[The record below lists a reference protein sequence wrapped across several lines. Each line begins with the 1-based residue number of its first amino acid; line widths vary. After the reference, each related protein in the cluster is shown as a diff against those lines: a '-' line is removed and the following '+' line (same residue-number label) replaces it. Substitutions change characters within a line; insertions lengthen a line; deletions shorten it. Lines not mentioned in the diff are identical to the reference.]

1 MTSHLPC
8 ILAVDD
14 DASVIS
20 SLKIVFDGSY
30 QFVSA
35 ANGKETMEALNKF
48 NIQLVILDI
57 GLPDIRGTEVLK
69 KVKEFNPAIEV
80 VMLTADNS
88 AASGVEAMK
97 LGAFD
102 YLIKP
107 FDVDQMF
114 IVVKNAIE
122 RMQLLNEVRYRRMQ
136 EADRPKVLIGQSQAM
151 RDVLSLID
159 KLANNDA
166 TALIIGES
174 GTGKELVANAIH
186 NASDRR
192 EGPFVAV
199 NCVAIPKDLIES
211 ELFGHEKGS
220 FTSAASRRLGK
231 FEIAHRGTIF
241 LDELSALPIELQG
254 KLLRVLQERVI
265 ERVGA
270 MRPLPVDVRII
281 AATNVDLKEM
291 IKKGQFREDLY
302 YRVNVVPVVVP
313 PLRQRREDIPLLVQ
327 HFLDIYN
334 KQFHRRID
342 KISLEVMEYLKD
354 YYWPGNIR
362 ELENVI
368 QRLLVISQN
377 PEISVDELPLEVLN
391 AKSVLELMDDKH
403 LNLEKAL
410 DRFEQEYI
418 KNILIKT
425 KNCRQE
431 AAELL
436 GIHRNTLANKIK
448 SLGLDNVV
456 GEETE

>member
-1 MTSHLPC
+1 MTSHLPY

-20 SLKIVFDGSY
+20 SLKIVFESSY
-30 QFVSA
+30 QFISA
-35 ANGKETMEALNKF
+35 ANGKEALDAVNKF
-48 NIQLVILDI
+48 NVQLVILDI
-57 GLPDIRGTEVLK
+57 GLPDIKGNEVLK
-69 KVKEFNPAIEV
+69 KIKELNPSIEV

-122 RMQLLNEVRYRRMQ
+122 RTQLLNEVRYRRMQ
-136 EADRPKVLIGQSQAM
+136 DADRPKVLIGQSQAM
-151 RDVLSLID
+151 RDVLKLID
-159 KLANNDA
+159 KLSNNDA

-220 FTSAASRRLGK
+220 FTSAMNRRLGK

-241 LDELSALPIELQG
+241 LDELSALPLELQG

-265 ERVGA
+265 ERVGG
-270 MRPLPVDVRII
+270 MRPLPIDVRII
-281 AATNVDLKEM
+281 AATNIDLREL
-291 IKKGQFREDLY
+291 IKKGLFREDLY
-302 YRVNVVPVVVP
+302 YRINVVPVVVP
-313 PLRQRREDIPLLVQ
+313 PLRQRCEDIPLLVQ

-334 KQFHRRID
+334 KQFHRQIN
-342 KISLEVMEYLKD
+342 KISPKIMGYLKD
-354 YYWPGNIR
+354 YHWPGNIR

-368 QRLLVISQN
+368 QRLLVISQS
-377 PEISVDELPLEVLN
+377 PEIATDELPLEILN
-391 AKSVLELMDDKH
+391 AKSALELMDDKH
-403 LNLEKAL
+403 LDLEKAIG
-410 DRFEQEYI
+410 RFEQEYI

-448 SLGLDNVV
+448 SLGLDNN
-456 GEETE
+456 EQRDAL